1 MQPNL
6 FDLLGEDNPFK
17 EQKANDY
24 YWTLKDLAN
33 VSKNNKKVFS
43 CFACGGGGSMG
54 YKLAGYGV
62 VKSTPK

>member
-43 CFACGGGGSMG
+43 CFSGKCIAQC
-54 YKLAGYGV
+54 YH
-62 VKSTPK
+62 KSQNQ

>member
-6 FDLLGEDNPFK
+6 FDLLGEDNLFK

-43 CFACGGGGSMG
+43 CFACGGGEFDGLQISR
-54 YKLAGYGV
+54 V
-62 VKSTPK
+62 

>member
-33 VSKNNKKVFS
+33 VSKNNKKFLVV
-43 CFACGGGGSMG
+43 
-54 YKLAGYGV
+54 LLVEEGV
-62 VKSTPK
+62 RWATN

>member
-6 FDLLGEDNPFK
+6 FDLLGEDNLFK

-43 CFACGGGGSMG
+43 CFACGGGGVRW
-54 YKLAGYGV
+54 A
-62 VKSTPK
+62 TN